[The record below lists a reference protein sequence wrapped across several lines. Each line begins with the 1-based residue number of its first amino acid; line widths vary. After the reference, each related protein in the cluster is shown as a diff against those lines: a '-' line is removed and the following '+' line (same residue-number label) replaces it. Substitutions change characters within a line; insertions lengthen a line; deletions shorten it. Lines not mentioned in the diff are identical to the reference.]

1 MLRRCI
7 FRAGL
12 VSSGAYRAFMPSK
25 SSENTPSRRGRR
37 QPPGY
42 IGIQEAAAYLG
53 VDDKTIRRAIAAGRL
68 KASRLGPKLIKI
80 KMADLEAMLTPMQ
93 GGAA

>member
-1 MLRRCI
+1 M
-7 FRAGL
+7 
-12 VSSGAYRAFMPSK
+12 
-25 SSENTPSRRGRR
+25 
-37 QPPGY
+37 
-42 IGIQEAAAYLG
+42 G